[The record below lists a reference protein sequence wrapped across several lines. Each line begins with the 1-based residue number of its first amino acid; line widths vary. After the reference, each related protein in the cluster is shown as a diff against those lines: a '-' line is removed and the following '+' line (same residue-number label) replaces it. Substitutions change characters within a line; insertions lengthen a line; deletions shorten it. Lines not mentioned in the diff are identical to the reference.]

1 MDINKTMTLRRQEWH
16 GGSTM
21 INYPKDLTSRTL
33 CENPVIF
40 KTVFLFRT
48 VRGKN
53 TVVLL
58 TMDNAK

>member
-1 MDINKTMTLRRQEWH
+1 
-16 GGSTM
+16 M

-40 KTVFLFRT
+40 KTVLLFRT

>member
-1 MDINKTMTLRRQEWH
+1 
-16 GGSTM
+16 M
-21 INYPKDLTSRTL
+21 INYPKDLTSHTL
-33 CENPVIF
+33 SENPVIF

-48 VRGKN
+48 VREKN